1 MIVTSDNMN
10 RRDSDTFL
18 SWLRQLRMRTVMLI
32 VLVSLVLIPLL
43 VMWTLPQA
51 IVHHPD
57 TIDTADTARRVL
69 GLIDFDHLSGPEI
82 KRRIEELLRIKD
94 SVRTELR
101 GLEEKRAGML
111 DEIQALSSRIEQLR
125 AESGRERTELERLRV
140 SVEQVKVQQRELRER
155 NTPDIA
161 PPLPLLSSRAQASR
175 GPAPRPD
182 QVTDCSLSS
191 CWDFSRCSVT
201 SRLPVFLYNS
211 SSLYSEVAG
220 QSPHLSSPQA
230 ACLYL
235 HTDPPA
241 SLAGLA
247 SLPHWAGDGRNHLL
261 LLTSTSSDLSPV
273 QHRAVV
279 ASSLARAGQFRA
291 GFDVVIPPPPPPP
304 GRQITWHHLPLLV
317 PVVREYLLVF
327 QGGRDGSLSGEEDLL
342 RQERQTV
349 AALQDM
355 KLKQTTDK
363 FSLSFSCQTT
373 DRTVET
379 ETSEWSLCERREER
393 LARLREAT
401 FCLILPPADLA
412 LLSSPGLMTRLME
425 CLAAGSVPVIMSA
438 DLVLPFSEVIQ
449 WSAAAV
455 ILPRQRITELHFLLR
470 TLPQPDIFALKRQGR
485 RLLETYFSSPR
496 AILEAL
502 LDLMRYRLSIPGLPF
517 SDSPAPSVF
526 NKTFS
531 PRLMDHLPPEV
542 EPDET
547 LGPLEPPSPSPS
559 FTRNYSTMLT
569 GASHA
574 WNSAFSSHLLPP
586 FTPWTNN
593 LPTEAKFFGSGL
605 GFRPINGGEGGSGHE
620 FSLALGGNSPQEQFT
635 VVMLTYEREQVLINS
650 LARLYGLPYLNKVL
664 VVWNSPQPPS
674 SDLQWPDIG
683 VPIHVVK
690 TEKNS
695 LNNRFLPYEAIET
708 EAVLSVDDDAHL
720 RHDEIIFGFRVW
732 RENRDRLVGFPGRY
746 HAWDQQHSAWNYNSN
761 YSCELSMVLTGA
773 AFYHKYYSYVYSFI
787 MSPDI
792 RDIVDNFVNCE
803 DLAMNFL
810 IAHITRKPPVKVTS
824 RWTFRCPGCPSTLSE
839 DDSHF
844 QERHKCMNLFSQVYG
859 YMPLL
864 YTQYRADSVLFK
876 TRIPPEKQ
884 KCFKF
889 I

>member
-1 MIVTSDNMN
+1 
-10 RRDSDTFL
+10 
-18 SWLRQLRMRTVMLI
+18 MLI
-32 VLVSLVLIPLL
+32 LLVSVVLIPLL

-51 IVHHPD
+51 IVQPPD

-82 KRRIEELLRIKD
+82 RRRIEELLRIKD

-101 GLEEKRAGML
+101 GLEQKRAGML
-111 DEIQALSSRIEQLR
+111 DEIQTLSSRIEQLR
-125 AESGRERTELERLRV
+125 QESGRERTELERLRV

-161 PPLPLLSSRAQASR
+161 PPLPLLSSRAQAST
-175 GPAPRPD
+175 GLSPRPD
-182 QVTDCSLSS
+182 QVAGCSMSS

-201 SRLPVFLYNS
+201 SRLPTFLYNS
-211 SSLYSEVAG
+211 SSPYSKVAS
-220 QSPHLSSPQA
+220 QSPYLSTAEA

-235 HTDPPA
+235 HPGPFPP
-241 SLAGLA
+241 SPPT

-261 LLTSTSSDLSPV
+261 LSTTTSDFSPS

-279 ASSLARAGQFRA
+279 ASSQARAGQFRA
-291 GFDVVIPPPPPPP
+291 GYDVVIPPAPPP
-304 GRQITWHHLPLLV
+304 GQEITWHHLPLLV
-317 PVVREYLLVF
+317 PVMRPYLLVF
-327 QGGRDGSLSGEEDLL
+327 QGQRDNSLPGDEELL
-342 RQERQTV
+342 RQERRTV

-355 KLKQTTDK
+355 KLKETTDK
-363 FSLSFSCQTT
+363 FLLSFSCETA
-373 DRTVET
+373 DLSVET
-379 ETSEWSLCERREER
+379 EKSEWSLCERREER
-393 LARLREAT
+393 LARLQEGT

-412 LLSSPGLMTRLME
+412 LLSSPALLTRLME

-449 WSAAAV
+449 WSGAAV

-470 TLPQPDIFALKRQGR
+470 TLPQPDIFSLKRQGR

-502 LDLMRYRLSIPGLPF
+502 IDLMRYRLSIPGLPF
-517 SDSPAPSVF
+517 SDTPAPSVF

-531 PRLMDHLPPEV
+531 PLTMDHLPPEV

-559 FTRNYSTMLT
+559 FTRNYSSMMT

-761 YSCELSMVLTGA
+761 YSCEL
-773 AFYHKYYSYVYSFI
+773 
-787 MSPDI
+787 
-792 RDIVDNFVNCE
+792 R
-803 DLAMNFL
+803 
-810 IAHITRKPPVKVTS
+810 
-824 RWTFRCPGCPSTLSE
+824 
-839 DDSHF
+839 
-844 QERHKCMNLFSQVYG
+844 
-859 YMPLL
+859 
-864 YTQYRADSVLFK
+864 
-876 TRIPPEKQ
+876 
-884 KCFKF
+884 
-889 I
+889 

>member
-1 MIVTSDNMN
+1 MK
-10 RRDSDTFL
+10 RRDSDSFL
-18 SWLRQLRMRTVMLI
+18 SWIRELRMRTVMLI
-32 VLVSLVLIPLL
+32 VLVSVVLIPLL
-43 VMWTLPQA
+43 VMWSLPQA
-51 IVHHPD
+51 MVLPPD

-101 GLEEKRAGML
+101 GLEQKRAGML

-125 AESGRERTELERLRV
+125 QESGREKTELERLRV

-161 PPLPLLSSRAQASR
+161 PPLPLLSSRAQASW
-175 GPAPRPD
+175 GPEPRPD
-182 QVTDCSLSS
+182 QVAGCSMSS

-211 SSLYSEVAG
+211 SSLYSQVAR
-220 QSPHLSSPQA
+220 QSPYLTTEEA

-235 HTDPPA
+235 HPGPSDPA
-241 SLAGLA
+241 SLV

-261 LLTSTSSDLSPV
+261 LSTSSSLWPG

-279 ASSLARAGQFRA
+279 ASSLARAGEFRT
-291 GFDVVIPPPPPPP
+291 GFDVILPPAPP
-304 GRQITWHHLPLLV
+304 GPARLITWHQLPLLV
-317 PVVREYLLVF
+317 PVIRPYLLVF
-327 QGGRDGSLSGEEDLL
+327 QGQRDPSLPGEEELG

-355 KLKQTTDK
+355 KLKETTDK
-363 FSLSFSCQTT
+363 FLLSFSCQTP
-373 DRTVET
+373 DRSLET
-379 ETSEWSLCERREER
+379 ERSEWWLCEGREER
-393 LARLREAT
+393 LARLKEAT

-412 LLSSPGLMTRLME
+412 LLSSPSLLTRLME
-425 CLAAGSVPVIMSA
+425 CLAASSVPVIMSA
-438 DLVLPFSEVIQ
+438 DLLLPFSEVIQ
-449 WSAAAV
+449 WSSAAI

-470 TLPQPDIFALKRQGR
+470 TLPQPDIFSLKRQGR

-496 AILEAL
+496 AILDAL
-502 LDLMRYRLSIPGLPF
+502 LDLMRFRLSIPGLPF
-517 SDSPAPSVF
+517 SDTPAPSVF

-531 PRLMDHLPPEV
+531 PLLMDHLPPEV

-559 FTRNYSTMLT
+559 FTRNYSSMMT
-569 GASHA
+569 GTSHA
-574 WNSAFSSHLLPP
+574 WNSAFSAHLVAPH
-586 FTPWTNN
+586 TPWTNN

-720 RHDEIIFGFRVW
+720 RHDEIVFGFR
-732 RENRDRLVGFPGRY
+732 F
-746 HAWDQQHSAWNYNSN
+746 A
-761 YSCELSMVLTGA
+761 
-773 AFYHKYYSYVYSFI
+773 
-787 MSPDI
+787 MS
-792 RDIVDNFVNCE
+792 
-803 DLAMNFL
+803 
-810 IAHITRKPPVKVTS
+810 
-824 RWTFRCPGCPSTLSE
+824 
-839 DDSHF
+839 
-844 QERHKCMNLFSQVYG
+844 
-859 YMPLL
+859 
-864 YTQYRADSVLFK
+864 
-876 TRIPPEKQ
+876 
-884 KCFKF
+884 
-889 I
+889 

>member
-1 MIVTSDNMN
+1 MIVTSDEMK
-10 RRDSDTFL
+10 RRDSDSFL

-32 VLVSLVLIPLL
+32 VLVSVVLIPLL
-43 VMWTLPQA
+43 VLWTLPQA
-51 IVHHPD
+51 MVQPPD

-101 GLEEKRAGML
+101 GLEQKRAGML

-125 AESGRERTELERLRV
+125 GESGRERTELERLRV

-161 PPLPLLSSRAQASR
+161 PPLPLLSSRAQAST
-175 GPAPRPD
+175 GPAPRAD
-182 QVTDCSLSS
+182 QSSGCSMSS

-211 SSLYSEVAG
+211 SSLYSEAAS
-220 QSPHLSSPQA
+220 QSPYLSSAEA

-235 HTDPPA
+235 HPGPSTPT
-241 SLAGLA
+241 SLA

-261 LLTSTSSDLSPV
+261 LLPSTSLSQPQSV
-273 QHRAVV
+273 KHRAVV
-279 ASSLARAGQFRA
+279 ASSLARAGEFRP
-291 GFDVVIPPPPPPP
+291 GYDVILPPPPT
-304 GRQITWHHLPLLV
+304 RQITWHQLPLLV
-317 PVVREYLLVF
+317 PVIRQFLLVF
-327 QGGRDGSLSGEEDLL
+327 QGQRDPSLPGEEELL
-342 RQERQTV
+342 RQERQIV

-355 KLKQTTDK
+355 KLKETTDK
-363 FSLSFSCQTT
+363 FLLSFSCQTT
-373 DRTVET
+373 DHSVET
-379 ETSEWSLCERREER
+379 EPSEWSLCEGREER
-393 LARLREAT
+393 LARLQQGT
-401 FCLILPPADLA
+401 FCLILPPADPA
-412 LLSSPGLMTRLME
+412 LLSSPGLQTRLME

-438 DLVLPFSEVIQ
+438 DIVLPLSEVIQ
-449 WSAAAV
+449 WSSAAI

-470 TLPQPDIFALKRQGR
+470 TVPQPDIFSLKRQGR
-485 RLLETYFSSPR
+485 RLLETYFSSHQ
-496 AILEAL
+496 AILDAL
-502 LDLMRYRLSIPGLPF
+502 LDLMRFRLSIPGLPF

-531 PRLMDHLPPEV
+531 PLMMDHLPPEV

-559 FTRNYSTMLT
+559 FTRNYSSMMT

-574 WNSAFSSHLLPP
+574 WNSAFSAHLLPP

-761 YSCELSMVLTGA
+761 YSCEL
-773 AFYHKYYSYVYSFI
+773 
-787 MSPDI
+787 
-792 RDIVDNFVNCE
+792 R
-803 DLAMNFL
+803 
-810 IAHITRKPPVKVTS
+810 
-824 RWTFRCPGCPSTLSE
+824 
-839 DDSHF
+839 
-844 QERHKCMNLFSQVYG
+844 
-859 YMPLL
+859 
-864 YTQYRADSVLFK
+864 
-876 TRIPPEKQ
+876 
-884 KCFKF
+884 
-889 I
+889 